1 MCGSCCV
8 LGCFSLVKYPGKGD
22 CSMAS
27 EISNA
32 PTRSMWSGK
41 WAFILAA
48 AASAVG
54 LGNLWRFPYL
64 AAKYGGGMFLLTYLV
79 LVFTLGVSLLLLEIT
94 LGRKTR
100 FSAINAFSSLD
111 KRAKFIGVL
120 ASAVPFLI
128 TPYYC
133 IIGGWVAKYLT
144 ASVFDGVGAISDG
157 GGYFTTFITANS
169 SFIFALVFIALAC
182 IVVALGVKGGI
193 EKANL
198 VMMPLLLVMA
208 LGLAIFT
215 LTMPGAMEGAAY
227 YLLPDFSKFCPE
239 LVIAAMGQVFF
250 SLSLAMGIMITY
262 GSYLGSKTNLTQAV
276 TRIGCF
282 DIGVSFLAG
291 LMIVPAAF
299 IAFGSGEA
307 VAENSGPSLMFIA
320 LPQVFDAM
328 GDIGGII
335 AIVFFVLV
343 LFAALTSA
351 ISLLETC
358 VSIVQDGLG
367 KGRREAMVITF
378 TFVAV
383 MAVFVNL
390 GYNGLSFIQPL
401 GEGSTLLDTF
411 DFISNS
417 VMMPVVALLTCL
429 FVGWVVKPKTLID
442 EIKTSS
448 KFVLEKAWTVMIK
461 YIAPVLVVV
470 ILIAYVAAQFGMF
483 SM

>member
-1 MCGSCCV
+1 
-8 LGCFSLVKYPGKGD
+8 
-22 CSMAS
+22 
-27 EISNA
+27 
-32 PTRSMWSGK
+32 
-41 WAFILAA
+41 
-48 AASAVG
+48 
-54 LGNLWRFPYL
+54 
-64 AAKYGGGMFLLTYLV
+64 
-79 LVFTLGVSLLLLEIT
+79 
-94 LGRKTR
+94 
-100 FSAINAFSSLD
+100 
-111 KRAKFIGVL
+111 
-120 ASAVPFLI
+120 
-128 TPYYC
+128 
-133 IIGGWVAKYLT
+133 
-144 ASVFDGVGAISDG
+144 
-157 GGYFTTFITANS
+157 
-169 SFIFALVFIALAC
+169 
-182 IVVALGVKGGI
+182 
-193 EKANL
+193 
-198 VMMPLLLVMA
+198 
-208 LGLAIFT
+208 
-215 LTMPGAMEGAAY
+215 
-227 YLLPDFSKFCPE
+227 
-239 LVIAAMGQVFF
+239 
-250 SLSLAMGIMITY
+250 
-262 GSYLGSKTNLTQAV
+262 
-276 TRIGCF
+276 
-282 DIGVSFLAG
+282 
-291 LMIVPAAF
+291 
-299 IAFGSGEA
+299 
-307 VAENSGPSLMFIA
+307 MFIA